1 MDKVKKYKIY
11 RNSAINEITVL
22 RALADRVKTD
32 KSIRT
37 LFKVRCEEL
46 DSIKDEFTKQHNCII
61 STLLTLPD
69 EDAAPEDAVKEAFLA
84 EFYAVKAVYMEFID
98 DVVNT
103 TQAPV
108 SFLQTSTNYSKV
120 KLPKIELKKFYG
132 EYKNFPSFID
142 HFNSVIHN
150 NDTLSNVDKF
160 DYLIS
165 ALQGPAS
172 GIVRT
177 LKVTD
182 ENYEIAYNALNKRY
196 SNRRLCAQDL
206 WYEIDGTSRVNGDCS
221 SSIRKLL
228 DTFEENIAS
237 LKSMNFPTDE
247 WDFMLVMML
256 LKRLDDNTVTMFE
269 MKHCSSEVPTFSVL
283 VEFLNDRCVTLDT
296 LKISRTQSKKAIG
309 ISNTRTYNS
318 PARITSLFANK
329 SPASNCL
336 FCQESH
342 SLYTCPAFA
351 NKLPSERYN
360 FCKNKHLCFNCLS
373 RSHDLN
379 KCRSTACCKKCSSRS
394 HHTLLHF
401 DKNPAVG
408 GSGATSSTTT
418 SVEIMNAN
426 QDNSPHL
433 TATSILA
440 ASNVTAKSHNV
451 LLATALIDISN
462 NSGNYQTFRCLIDSG
477 SMSSFITKRVVMQL
491 GLPKKAFSIEVKALG
506 SMKSSTSEG
515 QVSLSF
521 KPSFKNEPIFHTD
534 AIILDK
540 ICDNFPNFRIEY
552 KSWNH
557 ILNLQLA
564 DPKFYCPGN
573 IDILLGADVFSQI
586 ILNGKISGKC
596 DEPYALNTVLGYIL
610 IGKTNNHPPAITSS
624 FFCEAYAPNNVEKIL
639 KSFWEVESV
648 PDTPHNI
655 SDDIACE
662 KSFVDNVTR
671 DETGRYIVA
680 LPLKNETVQYQDFQ
694 RIIWRFDP
702 KLPLQDYRLRT
713 VTYGMNCS
721 PFLALRT
728 LEQLVKDEG
737 GTFPLASLALSSTCY
752 IDDFVMSIPTF
763 EKAHQL
769 KTEIITLLRR
779 GGFELRKWS
788 SNDLSLLSDLPP
800 SYLSNEPHTFSEDID
815 SCLKILG
822 LRWNPSADCF
832 SFIVSAIPNRP
843 CTKRTILS
851 ELARIYDPLGFIS
864 PVTFFCKHLIQQL
877 WLSGI
882 GWDDIPNNEI
892 IRIWNQYQTDLPVL
906 SSLKIPRMFTN
917 SQAIAYEIHGFS
929 DASEKG
935 YACVIYLRSFDANG
949 LNHVSFVCG
958 KSKVAPTKKI
968 TIPRLELCAAV
979 LLTKLISSIIYLI
992 TPQLNLKR
1000 VYCWSDSQ
1008 IVLYWIK
1015 GHPHRW
1021 KTFVSNRVTFIR
1033 EKVAP
1038 EHWYYLDTTNNPAD
1052 AASRGLLPRQMIS
1065 HSMWFTG
1072 PPFLKKQDEWPNSP
1086 SLPPAPPVEEEKSI
1100 PVFLTSSNDH
1110 VIDILLETHSCF
1122 RSLQNVLVYL
1132 LRFINNSKKPSQ
1144 KFLGSIVPCE
1154 RHNALVRL
1162 VRHVQSIH
1170 FSVEIE
1176 SKRFSKPLRKLQ
1188 VFLDSE
1194 GILRVGGRLKHASLS
1209 HSAKYPMLLP
1219 RSSRLTILLIKY
1231 FHEKFFHA
1239 GFRTTHFL
1247 LSQQFWILSPERAIN
1262 SVLSQCIPCWK
1273 QNPKTFQPLMGNLP
1287 ISRVSQ
1293 VKPFSHSG
1301 VDYGGP
1307 FSITLSRHRGVKTIK
1322 AYLCIFVCFATK
1334 AVHLELASDLST
1346 DSFLAAL
1353 QRFIARRGRV
1363 SHIYSDC
1370 GTNFL
1375 GAQGQL
1381 LRLLESSASH
1391 ENIVFH
1397 PTPASAPHFNGLC
1410 EAGVKSVKSHL
1421 ARVIGQQILT
1431 YEEFYTVLTLIES
1444 ILNSR
1449 PLTPMSADVDDLNTL
1464 TPGHFLTMKP
1474 VSSLPLPD
1482 YSDVPLNRL
1491 TRWQLLQRLHR
1502 DFWHRWHKE
1511 YLHTLQQRGRWF
1523 NGGTSPRIGTL
1534 VLIKTDNLPP
1544 CKWSL
1549 GRISKLHFGDDQVA
1563 RVATIKTTH
1572 GTLKRPL
1579 VKLCPLPLE

>member
-172 GIVRT
+172 GIVKT

-182 ENYEIAYNALNKRY
+182 ENYKIAYNALNKRY

-451 LLATALIDISN
+451 LLATALIDISD

-540 ICDNFPNFRIEY
+540 ICDNLPNFRIEY

-624 FFCEAYAPNNVEKIL
+624 FFCEAYATNNVEKIL

-648 PDTPHNI
+648 PDTPHNT

-680 LPLKNETVQYQDFQ
+680 LPLKNETVQYQ
-694 RIIWRFDP
+694 
-702 KLPLQDYRLRT
+702 
-713 VTYGMNCS
+713 
-721 PFLALRT
+721 
-728 LEQLVKDEG
+728 
-737 GTFPLASLALSSTCY
+737 
-752 IDDFVMSIPTF
+752 
-763 EKAHQL
+763 
-769 KTEIITLLRR
+769 
-779 GGFELRKWS
+779 
-788 SNDLSLLSDLPP
+788 
-800 SYLSNEPHTFSEDID
+800 
-815 SCLKILG
+815 
-822 LRWNPSADCF
+822 
-832 SFIVSAIPNRP
+832 
-843 CTKRTILS
+843 
-851 ELARIYDPLGFIS
+851 GFIS

-929 DASEKG
+929 DASKKG

-1038 EHWYYLDTTNNPAD
+1038 EHWYYVDTTNNPAD

-1100 PVFLTSSNDH
+1100 PVFLTS
-1110 VIDILLETHSCF
+1110 
-1122 RSLQNVLVYL
+1122 
-1132 LRFINNSKKPSQ
+1132 
-1144 KFLGSIVPCE
+1144 
-1154 RHNALVRL
+1154 
-1162 VRHVQSIH
+1162 
-1170 FSVEIE
+1170 
-1176 SKRFSKPLRKLQ
+1176 
-1188 VFLDSE
+1188 
-1194 GILRVGGRLKHASLS
+1194 
-1209 HSAKYPMLLP
+1209 
-1219 RSSRLTILLIKY
+1219 
-1231 FHEKFFHA
+1231 
-1239 GFRTTHFL
+1239 
-1247 LSQQFWILSPERAIN
+1247 
-1262 SVLSQCIPCWK
+1262 
-1273 QNPKTFQPLMGNLP
+1273 
-1287 ISRVSQ
+1287 
-1293 VKPFSHSG
+1293 
-1301 VDYGGP
+1301 
-1307 FSITLSRHRGVKTIK
+1307 
-1322 AYLCIFVCFATK
+1322 
-1334 AVHLELASDLST
+1334 
-1346 DSFLAAL
+1346 
-1353 QRFIARRGRV
+1353 
-1363 SHIYSDC
+1363 
-1370 GTNFL
+1370 
-1375 GAQGQL
+1375 
-1381 LRLLESSASH
+1381 
-1391 ENIVFH
+1391 
-1397 PTPASAPHFNGLC
+1397 
-1410 EAGVKSVKSHL
+1410 
-1421 ARVIGQQILT
+1421 
-1431 YEEFYTVLTLIES
+1431 
-1444 ILNSR
+1444 
-1449 PLTPMSADVDDLNTL
+1449 
-1464 TPGHFLTMKP
+1464 
-1474 VSSLPLPD
+1474 
-1482 YSDVPLNRL
+1482 NRYKM
-1491 TRWQLLQRLHR
+1491 
-1502 DFWHRWHKE
+1502 F
-1511 YLHTLQQRGRWF
+1511 
-1523 NGGTSPRIGTL
+1523 
-1534 VLIKTDNLPP
+1534 
-1544 CKWSL
+1544 
-1549 GRISKLHFGDDQVA
+1549 
-1563 RVATIKTTH
+1563 
-1572 GTLKRPL
+1572 
-1579 VKLCPLPLE
+1579 